1 MRESPAGEP
10 DRSEPASRLP
20 PDATATGNPEAVVDA
35 VLTASRVLLGVAARS
50 LGDVAEEVTLPQ
62 YRTLVILAAG
72 GPARIAD
79 LADALDV
86 TASTASRMSDR
97 LVRKGLV
104 HRARGR
110 LDRRIV
116 RLALTSDGRDL
127 VDQVTARR
135 RSEIARILRDVPA
148 AERQTVVRGLRA
160 FATASGE
167 VPDRDW
173 KRDL

>member
-1 MRESPAGEP
+1 MRESLDHRFDEP
-10 DRSEPASRLP
+10 DAPGSASA
-20 PDATATGNPEAVVDA
+20 DEPEAVVDA

-72 GPARIAD
+72 GPQRIAD

-86 TASTASRMSDR
+86 NASTASRMSDR
-97 LVRKGLV
+97 LVRKRLV

-110 LDRRIV
+110 RDRRIV
-116 RLALTSDGRDL
+116 RLALTPDGRDL
-127 VDQVTARR
+127 VDQVTTRR
-135 RSEIARILRDVPA
+135 RAEIARILRDVPA
-148 AERQTVVRGLRA
+148 TQRQTVVSGLRA
-160 FATASGE
+160 FAAASGE

-173 KRDL
+173 QRDL